1 MGTNENSAVMVEFS
15 IIGGCF
21 PLSEI
26 TNKLQI
32 EPTRAYSKGN
42 SGKFNNIRKETCWC
56 IGTGYEESM
65 DINDQLSKIINK
77 IKDKKEIL
85 KGLKNQ
91 YNLMFKFFIVI
102 NIIDNDKPGIYLDQE
117 TIHFA
122 SELSASFDIDY
133 YIFSKD

>member
-1 MGTNENSAVMVEFS
+1 
-15 IIGGCF
+15 
-21 PLSEI
+21 
-26 TNKLQI
+26 
-32 EPTRAYSKGN
+32 
-42 SGKFNNIRKETCWC
+42 
-56 IGTGYEESM
+56 M